1 MIWKVS
7 RMKQGYSQMG
17 RRMRKTFF
25 VSLVATLSVGVS
37 SVAFATP
44 AGITPGTI
52 LASIQSSESGGYG
65 DDPWGATNQSH
76 YGAFQQGDQALQQIG
91 YENSD
96 GTWNATAS
104 GAASL
109 SDYLQ
114 CSSCQIKGEEAYLSS
129 NWSYAESNGIVS
141 DYLGKTGADGNVY
154 NESAILECTNYF
166 GPTGCKNYISGN
178 YTSGVQAAMAANPH
192 IAADIAKA
200 SETDSSAITGG
211 NTQVD
216 NSANAAGGTVS
227 AATATAQMMTYCAKE
242 VQELMNAAGAQ
253 EVDRQTQLAGSKD
266 FGYTLMDG
274 NGIADDANSG
284 GFDGL
289 SQVGYAAKSCL
300 SNLLSQISGLS
311 MFFTKPDLSSLLS
324 QAINAACSAVQSNL
338 SQTMSPLYE
347 KVGDLNNMG
356 YVGGG
361 GFMPGMQLFNASLS
375 QGGSGGLVNINNGGS
390 TSSYGSANFQSLMNG
405 DSSWYMSSSGDGSD
419 KVYDYGSSSSSSL
432 GTGSGLN
439 PFQ

>member
-1 MIWKVS
+1 MTRKNLLPRRFISPQAFRIGLFAVS
-7 RMKQGYSQMG
+7 M
-17 RRMRKTFF
+17 
-25 VSLVATLSVGVS
+25 LSAS
-37 SVAFATP
+37 SIALATP

-52 LASIQSSESGGYG
+52 VASIQNSESGGYG
-65 DDPWGATNQSH
+65 DNPWGANTGNQH
-76 YGAFQQGDQALQQIG
+76 YGAFQQGHRALHQIG

-96 GTWNATAS
+96 GSWNAAKS
-104 GAASL
+104 GASSL
-109 SDYLQ
+109 NEYLT
-114 CSSCQIKGEEAYLSS
+114 CSSCQIKGEESYLAD
-129 NWSYAESNGIVS
+129 NWRQAQSNGLVKS
-141 DYLGKTGADGNVY
+141 YLGQTGADGNVY

-166 GPTGCKNYISGN
+166 GASGCKNYIAGN
-178 YTSGVQAAMAANPH
+178 YDKVSQAMANNPH

-200 SETDSSAITGG
+200 SATDSSAITGG

-266 FGYTLMDG
+266 FGFTLMDG

-284 GFDGL
+284 DGGFDGL
-289 SQVGYAAKSCL
+289 SRVGYAAKSCL
-300 SNLLSQISGLS
+300 SNLLSQVSGLS

-324 QAINAACSAVQSNL
+324 QAVNAACSAMQSQL

-361 GFMPGMQLFNASLS
+361 GFMPGMQLFNANMG
-375 QGGSGGLVNINNGGS
+375 QGGSGSLININNGGKT
-390 TSSYGSANFQSLMNG
+390 TSIGNFQSLMNG
-405 DSSWYMSSSGDGSD
+405 DSSWYMNSSGDGSD
-419 KVYDYGSSSSSSL
+419 KVYDYSSSSSSVL
-432 GTGSGLN
+432 GGSGFN